1 MIRLPFILASASPR
15 RRFLIRTFPF
25 RARVVP
31 GRTPERRPMAS
42 EPPARYALAMAEQK
56 ANEVARRVG
65 RGLVLGA
72 DTIVHLGGT
81 IFGKPTSKAAA
92 RRMLAALAGRW
103 HEVHTGL
110 CLVAVPGRRA
120 WRATARTR
128 VRLKDFSKPELDRL
142 ARRNHDKAGAYA
154 AQARGNP
161 FVAEYRG
168 DYDNVVGLP
177 RKTLQILLKKAAKAG
192 FRPKV

>member
-15 RRFLIRTFPF
+15 RRRLIRSFPF
-25 RARVVP
+25 RARIAP
-31 GRTPERRPMAS
+31 GRAPERRPRPS
-42 EPPARYALAMAEQK
+42 EPPARYALAMAEKK
-56 ANEVARRVG
+56 ADEVARRVG

-72 DTIVHLGGT
+72 DTIVHLGGA
-81 IFGKPTSKAAA
+81 IFGKPSSKAAA

-103 HEVHTGL
+103 HEVHTAL

-128 VRLKDFSKPELDRL
+128 VRLKEFTRSELDRL
-142 ARRNHDKAGAYA
+142 AKRNHDKAGAYA

-161 FVAEYRG
+161 FVADYRG

-177 RKTLQILLKKAAKAG
+177 RKTLRQLLKKAAKAG
-192 FRPKV
+192 FRPE